1 MHQDVTHLSSG
12 ASGLVISLRGGHHST
27 KKLEALGIVPG
38 SRIIKK
44 SAALMHGPVVL
55 QKGAVQVAI
64 GFHLAKNVIVEPDS
78 NI

>member
-1 MHQDVTHLSSG
+1 MHQDVTHLAAG
-12 ASGLVISLRGGHHST
+12 ASGKVVALHGGQLSI
-27 KKLEALGIVPG
+27 KKLEAMGIIPG

-64 GFHLAKNVIVEPDS
+64 GFHLAKHVIVEPDLKK
-78 NI
+78 